1 MSLPADY
8 HMHTWLCR
16 HAVGE
21 PVEYAARAQALGMK
35 EIAFTDHSPMPK
47 FFDNWRMLFEDLGTY
62 VEKVREA
69 QRQFPN
75 LVIRLA
81 MEVDYFPGGEDWIRE
96 LTVMYPWDFLI
107 GSVHYV
113 SDTWA
118 IDDPKDVHQWKGRDP
133 YEVWE
138 AYFERLAMAARSG
151 LFEVIGHA
159 DLPKKF
165 GVYPGRDCT
174 VIFERFLEV
183 ARKSGVALDVNTAGL
198 RKDCKEIYPS
208 RQFMALA
215 AARRVPIT
223 FGSDAHAPEE
233 VGMAFDQ
240 AVRMVRELGYTHY
253 SRFAGRQRLES
264 PIEA

>member
-1 MSLPADY
+1 
-8 HMHTWLCR
+8 MHTWLCQ

-21 PVEYAARAQALGMK
+21 PVDYAARAIALGMK
-35 EIAFTDHSPMPK
+35 EIAFTDHSPMPQY
-47 FFDNWRMLFEDLGTY
+47 FDKWRMYFEDLATY

-69 QRQFPN
+69 QRKFPN
-75 LVIRLA
+75 LVIKLA

-96 LTVMYPWDFLI
+96 LTAMYPWDFLI

-118 IDDPKDVHQWKGRDP
+118 IDDPKDLPLWKGRDP

-138 AYFERLAMAARSG
+138 IYFDRLSMAAKSG
-151 LFEVIGHA
+151 LFEIIGHA

-165 GVYPGRDCT
+165 GIYPGRDCT
-174 VIFERFLEV
+174 AIFERFLEI
-183 ARKSGVALDVNTAGL
+183 AQKSGVALDINTAGL

-208 RQFMALA
+208 RAFMQLA
-215 AARRVPIT
+215 AARRIPIT
-223 FGSDAHAPEE
+223 FGSDAHDPQE
-233 VGMAFDQ
+233 VGYAFDQ
-240 AVRMVRELGYTHY
+240 AVAMVRELGYTHY
-253 SRFAGRQRLES
+253 CRFAGRQRFET